1 MTEKLTLRPLRGDD
15 VFAVFEL
22 VDKLELI
29 EPLTDLVKG
38 NLRETFLEVAKSEGG
53 EQDPDVAVGMEIV
66 LKLSQIAV
74 KNVPKARTEINDL
87 LGDLTGTDAQTVAN
101 LPIKEYF
108 RLVTD
113 FFKHNDL
120 QELLQPVLQ
129 SSKSE
134 STK

>member
-1 MTEKLTLRPLRGDD
+1 MAEKLTLRPLRGDD

-38 NLRETFLEVAKSEGG
+38 NLRETFLELANDEKDG
-53 EQDPDVAVGMEIV
+53 QDADVAVGMEIV
-66 LKLSQIAV
+66 LKLSKIAV
-74 KNVPKARTEINDL
+74 RNVPKARAEINDL

-108 RLVTD
+108 ELVTA

-120 QELLQPVLQ
+120 RELLQPLLQ
-129 SSKSE
+129 
-134 STK
+134 

>member
-1 MTEKLTLRPLRGDD
+1 MAEKLTLRPLRGDD

-38 NLRETFLEVAKSEGG
+38 NLRETFLEVANSEGG

-66 LKLSQIAV
+66 LKLSKIAV
-74 KNVPKARTEINDL
+74 RNVPKARTEINDL

-108 RLVTD
+108 ELVTA

-120 QELLQPVLQ
+120 RELLQPLLQ
-129 SSKSE
+129 
-134 STK
+134 

>member
-1 MTEKLTLRPLRGDD
+1 MAEKLTLRTLRGDD
-15 VFAVFEL
+15 IFAVFEL

-38 NLRETFLEVAKSEGG
+38 NLRETFLELANDEKDG
-53 EQDPDVAVGMEIV
+53 QDADVAIGMEIV
-66 LKLSQIAV
+66 LKLSKIAV
-74 KNVPKARTEINDL
+74 RNVPKARTEINDL

-108 RLVTD
+108 ELVTA

-120 QELLQPVLQ
+120 RELLQPLLQ
-129 SSKSE
+129 
-134 STK
+134 

>member
-1 MTEKLTLRPLRGDD
+1 MSKLTLRPLRGDD
-15 VFAVFEL
+15 IFAVFDL

-38 NLRETFLEVAKSEGG
+38 NLRQTFLEVANSENN

-66 LKLSQIAV
+66 LQLSKIAV
-74 KNVPKARTEINDL
+74 RNVPKARTEINDL

-101 LPIKEYF
+101 LPIKEYLD
-108 RLVTD
+108 LVTD

-120 QELLQPVLQ
+120 RELLQPVLQ
-129 SSKSE
+129 
-134 STK
+134 

>member
-1 MTEKLTLRPLRGDD
+1 MAEKLTLRPLRGDD
-15 VFAVFEL
+15 IFAVFEL

-38 NLRETFLEVAKSEGG
+38 NLRETFLELANDEKDG
-53 EQDPDVAVGMEIV
+53 QDADVAVGMEIV
-66 LKLSQIAV
+66 LKLSKIAV
-74 KNVPKARTEINDL
+74 RNVPKARTEINDL

-108 RLVTD
+108 ELVTA

-120 QELLQPVLQ
+120 RELLQPLLQ
-129 SSKSE
+129 
-134 STK
+134 

>member
-1 MTEKLTLRPLRGDD
+1 MAEKLTLRPLRGDD

-38 NLRETFLEVAKSEGG
+38 NLRQTFLDVANSEGG

-66 LKLSQIAV
+66 LKLSKIAV

-87 LGDLTGTDAQTVAN
+87 LGDLTGTDAKTVAN
-101 LPIKEYF
+101 LPIKDYF
-108 RLVTD
+108 ELVTA

-120 QELLQPVLQ
+120 RELLQPVLQ
-129 SSKSE
+129 
-134 STK
+134 

>member
-1 MTEKLTLRPLRGDD
+1 MAEKLTLRPLRGDD

-38 NLRETFLEVAKSEGG
+38 NLRETFLELANDEKDG
-53 EQDPDVAVGMEIV
+53 QDADVAVGMEIV
-66 LKLSQIAV
+66 LKLSKIAV

-87 LGDLTGTDAQTVAN
+87 LGDLTGTDAKTVAN

-108 RLVTD
+108 ELVTA

-120 QELLQPVLQ
+120 RELLQPVLQ
-129 SSKSE
+129 
-134 STK
+134 

>member
-1 MTEKLTLRPLRGDD
+1 MAEKLTLRPLRGDD

-38 NLRETFLEVAKSEGG
+38 NLRETFLELANDEKDG
-53 EQDPDVAVGMEIV
+53 QDADVAVGMEIV
-66 LKLSQIAV
+66 LKLSKIAV

-101 LPIKEYF
+101 LPIKDYF
-108 RLVTD
+108 ELVTA

-120 QELLQPVLQ
+120 RELLQPVLQ
-129 SSKSE
+129 
-134 STK
+134 

>member
-1 MTEKLTLRPLRGDD
+1 MAEKLTLRPLRGDD

-38 NLRETFLEVAKSEGG
+38 NLRETFLELANDEKDG
-53 EQDPDVAVGMEIV
+53 QDADVAVGMEIV
-66 LKLSQIAV
+66 LKLSKIAV
-74 KNVPKARTEINDL
+74 KNVPKARAEINDL

-108 RLVTD
+108 DLVTA

-120 QELLQPVLQ
+120 RELLQPVLQ
-129 SSKSE
+129 
-134 STK
+134 